1 MNIQIYFSGFL
12 SRNGWIW
19 AAVIVL
25 IVAALAASNRK
36 TKIELKANK
45 MPLTDSEPKTQE
57 QPNLQTD
64 AEPKE
69 VESEH
74 ADEPLVDPVSD
85 HVRELELEMEQLR
98 ISLLKMQEVAADSA
112 LEKKRLE
119 EAFNEKIENVKVQM
133 MKEFQSHAESNSRL
147 LEETVA
153 KHSQWINATVSS
165 SAASLDLLESQI
177 TEIESRLQN
186 QEGYNEELASIV
198 QAKIDQLEADI
209 EELSIGRNHD
219 IQEIIQTASDSSI
232 DDQLTRIP
240 LPDKTGMPD
249 FALESAG
256 GEILQEMTTRGLAS
270 SSAMIKIW
278 NFPIFYHTMS
288 ARVAIQPDVNPGNCF
303 AYGGGDGTLGVKL
316 SHPIIIQNVTI
327 EHIPKAIAL
336 SGSIDSAP
344 KDFTVYGLSGNPNQ
358 WSTQEL
364 GRFTFEM
371 DGTPTQTFNFENTK
385 IFHGAKFH
393 FQSNWGNEHHT
404 CVYRVRVH
412 GKHP

>member
-1 MNIQIYFSGFL
+1 
-12 SRNGWIW
+12 
-19 AAVIVL
+19 
-25 IVAALAASNRK
+25 
-36 TKIELKANK
+36 
-45 MPLTDSEPKTQE
+45 MPLTDTEQKTQE
-57 QPNLQTD
+57 QPNLQLD
-64 AEPKE
+64 AEPKD

-74 ADEPLVDPVSD
+74 ADEPTVDPVSD

-98 ISLLKMQEVAADSA
+98 ISLVKMQEAAADSA

-119 EAFNEKIENVKVQM
+119 ESFNEKIENVKAQLM
-133 MKEFQSHAESNSRL
+133 EEFQSHAESNSRI

-153 KHSQWINATVSS
+153 KHSQWINTTVSS

-177 TEIESRLQN
+177 TDMESRLQN
-186 QEGYNEELASIV
+186 QEGSNEELASIV

-209 EELSIGRNHD
+209 EELSNGRRNG
-219 IQEIIQTASDSSI
+219 IQEIIQTATDASI

-316 SHPIIIQNVTI
+316 SHPIVIQNVTI

-344 KDFTVYGLSGNPNQ
+344 KDFTIYGLSGNPNQ

-371 DGTPTQTFNFENTK
+371 DGSPTQTFNVENTK
-385 IFHGAKFH
+385 IFYGAKFH

-404 CVYRVRVH
+404 CIYRVRVH

>member
-1 MNIQIYFSGFL
+1 
-12 SRNGWIW
+12 
-19 AAVIVL
+19 
-25 IVAALAASNRK
+25 
-36 TKIELKANK
+36 
-45 MPLTDSEPKTQE
+45 MPFTDSEQKTQE
-57 QPNLQTD
+57 QPYPQTD
-64 AEPKE
+64 AVPNEIKP
-69 VESEH
+69 EH
-74 ADEPLVDPVSD
+74 ADEPLSDPVTN

-98 ISLLKMQEVAADSA
+98 NSLVQMQEVAADSA

-119 EAFNEKIENVKVQM
+119 EEFNEKLENVKAQM
-133 MKEFQSHAESNSRL
+133 MEELQSQAESNSRL

-153 KHSQWINATVSS
+153 KHSQWINKTVSS

-177 TEIESRLQN
+177 TEMESRLQN
-186 QEGYNEELASIV
+186 QEGSNEELASIV

-209 EELSIGRNHD
+209 EELSIGRSHD
-219 IQEIIQTASDSSI
+219 IQEILQTASDSSI
-232 DDQLTRIP
+232 DDQLARIP

-316 SHPIIIQNVTI
+316 SHPIVIQNVTI

-344 KDFTVYGLSGNPNQ
+344 KDFTFYGLSGNPNQ

-364 GRFTFEM
+364 GRFTFDM
-371 DGTPTQTFNFENTK
+371 DGPPTQTFNVENTR
-385 IFHGAKFH
+385 IFYGAKFH
-393 FQSNWGNEHHT
+393 FRSNWGNQHHT
-404 CVYRVRVH
+404 CIYRVRVH